1 MPGVGFEVAMLELL
15 APTPNPTKPN
25 AQRIAASVRLSKFA
39 LQTHKATRA
48 PTYHILAKVRD
59 TMQLGTVVVIEGELH
74 DCGERE
80 RERGISVG
88 TPQMAVRVPRALWLR
103 CRYVPRLLNFLMS
116 YLRSEHL

>member
-15 APTPNPTKPN
+15 APTPNPTKRNTQP
-25 AQRIAASVRLSKFA
+25 QRIAASGRLSKFA

-74 DCGERE
+74 DCERE
-80 RERGISVG
+80 RERETAAS
-88 TPQMAVRVPRALWLR
+88 A
-103 CRYVPRLLNFLMS
+103 
-116 YLRSEHL
+116 